1 VAREAYKRSI
11 RKAGGQPGHQ
21 GKTRELV
28 GPERLD
34 KGVLHLPGCC
44 GCGHVFDGSEE
55 RVGDPVCHQQF
66 ELPVIRPLVFEHAR
80 LRLRLPGVSE
90 GDARAAVG
98 GCSVGVRAAYRCAYR
113 DARRRV
119 PALA

>member
-1 VAREAYKRSI
+1 M

-21 GKTRELV
+21 GKSRELV
-28 GPERLD
+28 GPKRLD

-113 DARRRV
+113 DARQRV